1 MPALRARGAPEAVG
15 LQESLPQLRVPLP
28 AGRLLR
34 LIAHLLALA
43 CLVLDELVRAW
54 RIQLAAWTTGARLRF
69 WPAVRLNLYGEAAS
83 TLTPNRLGGEAARF
97 VGLTEA
103 GMRPVAALVAL
114 GVEVTAEWPVF
125 AIMAVGLAVHYVPDW
140 RHEAQ
145 HWLRHHLA
153 ADLVL
158 IEFIVLAVLIV
169 IYAVQRYVKTGTFR
183 HRVRRQWRVALAHVR
198 RAPWWVM
205 ALNALLTAVSLV
217 SRALILPAL
226 AVGATPRPRFAT
238 MVFGAL
244 AMLAAPLVVP
254 LPSGGGGI
262 EVAFLSG
269 FAGEF
274 GHRQVWMLVWW
285 RFYSAILLTALGV
298 YLMVRALGIKAAQ
311 QLVTIGWRRHP
322 APRAEGGGEY

>member
-1 MPALRARGAPEAVG
+1 MRVRRSTEALG
-15 LQESLPQLRVPLP
+15 LQESLPQLRLLVSPR
-28 AGRLLR
+28 GLLR

-69 WPAVRLNLYGEAAS
+69 WPALRLNLYGEAAS

-103 GMRPVAALVAL
+103 GMRPVGALVAL
-114 GVEVTAEWPVF
+114 GVEVAAEWPVF

-140 RHEAQ
+140 KDEAQ
-145 HWLRHHLA
+145 RWLRHHLA

-158 IEFIVLAVLIV
+158 IEVIVLAALIV
-169 IYAVQRYVKTGTFR
+169 IYLVQRWVKVGTFR

-205 ALNALLTAVSLV
+205 ALNAGLTAVSLV

-226 AVGATPRPRFAT
+226 AVGITPRPRFAT
-238 MVFGAL
+238 MLFGAL

-269 FAGEF
+269 FAGDF

-285 RFYSAILLTALGV
+285 RFYSAIVLTVLGV
-298 YLMVRALGIKAAQ
+298 YLMVRALGIKAAR
-311 QLVTIGWRRHP
+311 QLVTIGWRRTP
-322 APRAEGGGEY
+322 APRAPGGDEY